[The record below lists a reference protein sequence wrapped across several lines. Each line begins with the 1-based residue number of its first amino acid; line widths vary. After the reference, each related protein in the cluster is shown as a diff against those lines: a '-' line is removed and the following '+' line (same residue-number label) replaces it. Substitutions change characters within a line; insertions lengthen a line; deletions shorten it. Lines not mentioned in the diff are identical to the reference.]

1 MLYLSKWLEKK
12 YEASLLLLILLHQHN
27 ARKSLFFLTCSRII
41 FRVSFPVAAKYW
53 KLRRYCNYLSTSC
66 CQKRIFLIFLVTSPF
81 ICLYNVLS
89 LNRNRIGGVV
99 ELRNNVINIVAIKQC
114 MNRCSPR
121 WNNFSLVTSLDRSS
135 SLGYA
140 NPKVA
145 SNDICL
151 LNSRLQLCV
160 VKGQRKQPHYFT
172 GSIIITYSKTWPIDY
187 NKYLLRSF

>member
-1 MLYLSKWLEKK
+1 MTREKIRSNLS
-12 YEASLLLLILLHQHN
+12 YFYVCHQHN
-27 ARKSLFFLTCSRII
+27 GRKSLFFLTCSRVI
-41 FRVSFPVAAKYW
+41 FHVSFPVAAKYW
-53 KLRRYCNYLSTSC
+53 KLRRYFNYLSTYC
-66 CQKRIFLIFLVTSPF
+66 CQKRIFLIFLTTSPF

-172 GSIIITYSKTWPIDY
+172 GNIIITYSKTLPIDY